1 MISDLFPFIFDY
13 GNVGHEMW
21 CQVPLMPIV
30 MKFGPT
36 QGMLCEQFC
45 DIESQGEK
53 GSQRSIVGRG
63 HTGHNLGSYEDFT
76 QYVPSHMRP
85 VLFGYYTSFCWIFA
99 LKVRGVIIFG
109 HYLKM
114 SIK

>member
-21 CQVPLMPIV
+21 CQGPLMSMV

-36 QGMLCEQFC
+36 HSGRLYEQFC

-63 HTGHNLGSYEDFT
+63 HNLGSYEGFT
-76 QYVPSHMRP
+76 QYVLSHMRP
-85 VLFGYYTSFCWIFA
+85 FLFGYHISFCWIFA
-99 LKVRGVIIFG
+99 LEVVRSHKFWT
-109 HYLKM
+109 HLKM
-114 SIK
+114 CTK